1 VIGGVHKP
9 QRNSPERVLAL
20 AERRYEQNKREQRAE
35 RHHLAWVARTD
46 LMRRTG
52 LASLMVSPPLRRNRF
67 IAVPRKPRLSTRGR
81 RGPTWLTK
89 RHTPSR
95 IADMKEAL
103 A

>member
-1 VIGGVHKP
+1 VIGGIHKP

-35 RHHLAWVARTD
+35 RHYLAWVARIN

-52 LASLMVSPPLRRNRF
+52 IASLMDMPLLRNRF

-103 A
+103 S